1 MASLCEDIVKH
12 YEEFRQYEQTGKA
25 MIVAYSRPIAIKIYR
40 RILEMRPVWSDKLAV
55 VMTSGNKDPEDWRA
69 IIGNDSHKKELEKR
83 FKDND
88 SSLKIVIVV
97 DMWLTGF
104 DVPSLSTM
112 YVYKPMSGHNLMQA
126 IARVNRVFGDK
137 QGGLVVDYVGIASAL
152 KTAMND
158 YTYRDRKIMVIRM
171 WLKPPI
177 RSFRRNWTFAVI

>member
-1 MASLCEDIVKH
+1 
-12 YEEFRQYEQTGKA
+12 

-104 DVPSLSTM
+104 DVP
-112 YVYKPMSGHNLMQA
+112 
-126 IARVNRVFGDK
+126 R
-137 QGGLVVDYVGIASAL
+137 
-152 KTAMND
+152 
-158 YTYRDRKIMVIRM
+158 
-171 WLKPPI
+171 
-177 RSFRRNWTFAVI
+177 FRRCMSINRCPDTI